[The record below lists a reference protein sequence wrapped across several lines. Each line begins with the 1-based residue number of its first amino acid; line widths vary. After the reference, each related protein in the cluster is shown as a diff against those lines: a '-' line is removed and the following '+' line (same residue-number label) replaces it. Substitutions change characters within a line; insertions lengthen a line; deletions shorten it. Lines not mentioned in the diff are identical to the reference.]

1 MSLFDISSKEDKL
14 KELEKQTND
23 ANFWNDT
30 ENSSKVLQEIKF
42 LKDKVTN
49 YNSLEVQAQD
59 LKDMIEISIEENFDG
74 SMQDIFS
81 EFKQLS
87 KGVDKLET
95 ENLLSGPHDKNNA
108 IVTIHPGAGGTES
121 QDWAQMLYRMYN
133 MWSEKNGFK
142 LL

>member
-1 MSLFDISSKEDKL
+1 MKWVSLFDISSKEDKL
-14 KELEKQTND
+14 KELENQTND

-95 ENLLSGPHDKNNA
+95 ENLLSGPHDKNKG
-108 IVTIHPGAGGTES
+108 PS
-121 QDWAQMLYRMYN
+121 C
-133 MWSEKNGFK
+133 
-142 LL
+142 